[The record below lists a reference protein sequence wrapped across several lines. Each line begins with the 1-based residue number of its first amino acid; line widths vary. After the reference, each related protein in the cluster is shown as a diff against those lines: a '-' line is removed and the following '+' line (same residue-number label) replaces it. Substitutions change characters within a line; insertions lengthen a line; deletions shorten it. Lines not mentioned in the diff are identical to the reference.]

1 MSLLMTLRIAFKALG
16 RNKLR
21 TALTMLGMIIGVAA
35 VIAMVA
41 LGSGAQAMIEEQV
54 RSTGTNLITVSPGS
68 FNMGG
73 VRGGGGTSTRLTP
86 EDAEA
91 LRQLPEI
98 EYVAENAGTRSQVIY
113 SNQNWNTQI
122 EGTNIDLPLIR
133 SWQLQYGTFFTAEDV
148 KSAAKVCVLGANVA
162 DNLFGEGVDPTDV
175 QIRIRN
181 QPFKVLGVM
190 TRKGAS
196 GGGMNQDDQ
205 VFAPF
210 TTVMKK
216 LSGQQNINRI
226 YAASRTAD
234 ELESGAAAVTA
245 ALRIRHGLEPGEPDD
260 FMVQTQDDIVAL
272 RTQTASTMSSL
283 LMGIAAVSL
292 VVGGIGIMNI
302 MLVSVTERTRE
313 IGLRMAI
320 GARGFD
326 VLLQFL
332 IEAVVISLAGGL
344 VGIGVGYLA
353 SELIKVYMQS
363 PTLIPPDAIVIAV
376 GFSAAVGIF
385 FGFYPARKAAGLDPI
400 EALRFE

>member
-1 MSLLMTLRIAFKALG
+1 LSILMTLRIAFKALG

-54 RSTGTNLITVSPGS
+54 KSTGTNLITVSPGS

-86 EDAEA
+86 EDADAIRA
-91 LRQLPEI
+91 LSEI
-98 EYVAENAGTRSQVIY
+98 QYVAESSGTRSQVIY
-113 SNQNWNTQI
+113 SNQNWNTQV

-148 KSAAKVCVLGANVA
+148 RSAAKVCVLGANVA
-162 DNLFGEGVDPTDV
+162 DNLFGENVDPTDI

-205 VFAPF
+205 VFAPY

-216 LSGQQNINRI
+216 LSGNQFVNRI

-234 ELESGAAAVTA
+234 ELDSAAASVAA
-245 ALRIRHGLEPGEPDD
+245 ALRIQHEIEPGDVDD

-313 IGLRMAI
+313 IGLRLAI

-332 IEAVVISLAGGL
+332 IEAVVISLAGGI
-344 VGIGVGYLA
+344 VGIGVGYGA
-353 SELIKVYMQS
+353 SEAIKVYMQS
-363 PTLIPPDAIVIAV
+363 PTLIPVDAIFIAV

>member
-1 MSLLMTLRIAFKALG
+1 MSLFMTLRIAFKALG

-54 RSTGTNLITVSPGS
+54 RSTGTNLITVSAGS
-68 FNMGG
+68 MNMGG

-91 LRQLPEI
+91 LRQLPEV
-98 EYVAENAGTRSQVIY
+98 EYVSESAGTRSQVIY

-133 SWQLQYGTFFTAEDV
+133 SWQVQYGTFFTAEDV
-148 KSAAKVCVLGANVA
+148 KAAAKVCVLGANVA

-205 VFAPF
+205 VFAPY

-216 LSGQQNINRI
+216 LSGQTNINRI
-226 YAASRTAD
+226 FAASRTAD
-234 ELESGAAAVTA
+234 ELDNAATA
-245 ALRIRHGLEPGEPDD
+245 ITASLRIQHGIEPGDVDD

-332 IEAVVISLAGGL
+332 IEAVVISSAGGL
-344 VGIGVGYLA
+344 VGIAVGYLA
-353 SELIKVYMQS
+353 SEGIKVYMQS
-363 PTLIPPDAIVIAV
+363 PTLIPPDAILIAV

>member
-1 MSLLMTLRIAFKALG
+1 MSLFMTLRIAFKALG

-54 RSTGTNLITVSPGS
+54 RSTGTNLITISPGS
-68 FNMGG
+68 ANMGG

-86 EDAEA
+86 EDADV
-91 LRQLPEI
+91 LRKLPEI
-98 EYVAENAGTRSQVIY
+98 EYVAESSGTRSQVIY
-113 SNQNWNTQI
+113 GNQNWSTQI

-133 SWQLQYGTFFTAEDV
+133 SWQVQYGTFFTAEDV

-162 DNLFGEGVDPTDV
+162 DNLFGEGIDPTDV

-190 TRKGAS
+190 TRKGAG

-205 VFAPF
+205 VFAPY

-216 LSGQQNINRI
+216 LSGNQFVNRI
-226 YAASRTAD
+226 YAASRSAD
-234 ELESGAAAVTA
+234 ELEGAAAAVA
-245 ALRIRHGLEPGEPDD
+245 ASLHVQHGLEPGEPDD

-353 SELIKVYMQS
+353 SEGIKVYMQS
-363 PTLIPPDAIVIAV
+363 PTLIPVDAIAIAV